1 MCLWH
6 PRHEVPSGTIGLVEM
21 VEVGTSTHCL
31 RLSREPGSQ
40 DYLSA
45 ELRLPGLSARTD
57 VYEFNGFGGL
67 ADFFSGMVADWR
79 GWQGVREWES
89 LEGDMR
95 IEATHDGGHIQPCAN
110 VLAGRSGGVHVSV
123 QRRYQLATRVVTLAS
138 SSPCRSRSTS
148 RS

>member
-40 DYLSA
+40 NYLSA

-57 VYEFNGFGGL
+57 VYEFNGFESL

-79 GWQGVREWES
+79 GCGRASGSGSRWRE
-89 LEGDMR
+89 
-95 IEATHDGGHIQPCAN
+95 TCAS
-110 VLAGRSGGVHVSV
+110 RP
-123 QRRYQLATRVVTLAS
+123 TTTEDTS
-138 SSPCRSRSTS
+138 SCA
-148 RS
+148 